1 MLKFRAFFVAVALA
15 AVSPAFAQG
24 LPIASAGQLPPSLSA
39 GQGQPPA
46 SAGQA
51 PAAPAPQAPQPAGQT
66 VCGLPVPIPSQLPPA
81 GSAPVVYLVVPCF
94 MKQGGYSVI
103 EAQTY
108 LYYLQATQHLSSP
121 ANNRWVPY
129 DDKIEQVI
137 VADFK
142 RLWATSF
149 LDDLSVDVQD

>member
-15 AVSPAFAQG
+15 AVSPVFAQG
-24 LPIASAGQLPPSLSA
+24 LPT
-39 GQGQPPA
+39 A

-51 PAAPAPQAPQPAGQT
+51 GPASQAAPAPQAPQPAGQT

-149 LDDLSVDVQD
+149 LDDL